1 MPSKRKVKDHDDHLK
16 NVCFFGPHKAT
27 YKSFH
32 RSISSSKVKEF
43 IHNHVYE
50 RYEEFQSVFPSG
62 FCDSCEHFV
71 SDMIRNGELSEK
83 PLPDPYLDYDQLLK
97 ELQSIPR
104 STRSKTA
111 CKCRICKIAKENPFF
126 QKKSIK
132 KSKDAKK
139 CPHCRATLGSGKKH
153 NCGRKEHIKNLM
165 EDVTPKTRMQLALE
179 TIKEAQRKKES
190 DSPIRVTRL
199 GGGPSVPI
207 VIGKEAVQPST
218 S

>member
-1 MPSKRKVKDHDDHLK
+1 MPSKRKSKDHDACLK
-16 NVCFFGPHKAT
+16 LVCFFGPHKAT
-27 YKSFH
+27 NKGRH
-32 RSISSSKVKEF
+32 RSLNPAKEF
-43 IHNHVYE
+43 IFNHVYE
-50 RYEEFQSVFPSG
+50 KYEQFESVFPSG
-62 FCDSCEHFV
+62 YCDKCSTYV
-71 SDMIRNGELSEK
+71 TDMVTNGELSNK
-83 PLPDPYLDYDQLLK
+83 PLPDPYEDYDQLLMD
-97 ELQSIPR
+97 LQSVPR
-104 STRSKTA
+104 STRSKKSA

-126 QKKSIK
+126 PKNSIK
-132 KSKDAKK
+132 KSKEAKK
-139 CPHCRATLGSGKKH
+139 CAHCRAILGPGKKH

-179 TIKEAQRKKES
+179 TIKEAQSKKES